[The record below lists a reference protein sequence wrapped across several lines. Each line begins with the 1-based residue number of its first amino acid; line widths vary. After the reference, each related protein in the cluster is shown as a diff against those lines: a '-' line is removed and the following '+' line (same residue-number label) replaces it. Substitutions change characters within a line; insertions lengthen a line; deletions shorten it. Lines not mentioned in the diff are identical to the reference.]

1 MIMIYAG
8 LLLWIGIHLFPSI
21 APATKQ
27 RILARVGDTAYQG
40 MFAVLILAGLLLIIF
55 GWRGTVPTQVYAPAM
70 GMRHLGMLIAT
81 LGILLFVASNFPSR
95 IKRLIRHPQLTGVLL
110 WSLAHL
116 AMNGDSRSLT
126 VFGAL
131 AAWSI
136 ISMFTINRRDGAWAK
151 PTRVMGW
158 GMELVMVV
166 IGLVA
171 TMLILRFHQHLSGIA
186 LMG

>member
-8 LLLWIGIHLFPSI
+8 LLLWIGVHLFPSL

-27 RILARVGDTAYQG
+27 RIVARVGDPAYQG
-40 MFAVLILAGLLLIIF
+40 LFALLVLAGLLLIVF
-55 GWRGTVPTQVYAPAM
+55 GWRGALPTQLYTPAM

-81 LGILLFVASNFPSR
+81 LGILLFVASSFPSR
-95 IKRLIRHPQLTGVLL
+95 LKRLIRHPQLTGVLL

-116 AMNGDSRSLT
+116 IMNGDSRSLT

-136 ISMFTINRRDGAWAK
+136 VSMLTINRREGTWVK
-151 PTRVMGW
+151 PTPGMGW
-158 GMELVMVV
+158 GMEAVMAA
-166 IGLVA
+166 IGLAVA
-171 TMLILRFHQHLSGIA
+171 ILIVRFHQYLSGIA
-186 LMG
+186 LIG